1 MPYELKMIG
10 DTKGIDDLIYF
21 VIDAYQSYFL
31 RYYIFSTYLVS
42 KLFSLN
48 GRNKCV
54 PPFSLLSDFH

>member
-1 MPYELKMIG
+1 MSYELKVIG

-31 RYYIFSTYLVS
+31 RYYVFS